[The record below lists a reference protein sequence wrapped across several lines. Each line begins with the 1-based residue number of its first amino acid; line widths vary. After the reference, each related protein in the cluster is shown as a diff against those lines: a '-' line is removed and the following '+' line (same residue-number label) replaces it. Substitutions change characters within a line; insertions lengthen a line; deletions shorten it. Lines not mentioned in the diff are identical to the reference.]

1 MKFTRNKLHQKK
13 PKTNSGSPSENAQ
26 KRRMVALVVCVTL
39 LAAAIITRSA
49 MIQIHSDPRLEQ
61 MAKRQFQ
68 SRILTRPRRGPILDR
83 NGEPLA
89 INVEIH
95 SLAANPGK
103 AQNKAV
109 LARLIS
115 KAVDLPYSKVLSRLG
130 EKREFVW
137 LKRHLTQAELL
148 SLKKWH
154 IQDESGDLVSGL
166 WLVRESKRIYPHK
179 ELAGQIL
186 GGVNVDSEGLEG
198 VELWLNERMRGKIV
212 SVSAIKDA
220 LGRPTFIDAV
230 AAKHVQDGEPVQLT
244 LDASLQY
251 AVEEELRN
259 SVLKSRARSGTVVVM
274 NSVSGEILSMA
285 SYPVF
290 DPNEKS
296 QTTNQKRN
304 RAITDGYEPGSTLK
318 AALLASAL
326 SHGAK
331 LSDQIYAERGKMT
344 IQGHSISEAEAHE
357 KFEWITLK
365 KLIQVSSNVGA
376 AKLALKVGADHY
388 WNSLRAFGLGTK
400 TGVGFPGEISGKVP
414 AKKDWQPLALAN
426 IGFGQGVLV
435 TPLQMTRLYASFLN
449 GGWIVQPSLIKDP
462 TNAAKP
468 EAPHR
473 VFSPK
478 VAADVLSALESVTDT
493 GGTGTKAKLNGYR
506 VAGKTGT
513 AQVVDP
519 VSKHYSRSRFVA
531 SFIGYAVG
539 VDPKIVIFTA
549 LDEPRGVYYA
559 SETAAPLF
567 RQVLNAVAGR
577 FSLPT
582 RTLAENDSKPLALP
596 SPVPQELLKTTQ
608 AHPFTPPL
616 EALELQGA
624 APSGELI
631 WTIPPL
637 QGLTPREAFQAL
649 QGHKFKIEI
658 LGKGLIKTQNPEAGK
673 RVSEDETIRLTL
685 EGS

>member
-1 MKFTRNKLHQKK
+1 MKFARTKLH
-13 PKTNSGSPSENAQ
+13 PKSPKSTDAQ
-26 KRRMVALVVCVTL
+26 KRRMIALGVCVCL

-49 MIQIHSDPRLEQ
+49 MIQIHSDPRLAN

-68 SRILTRPRRGPILDR
+68 SKMLTRPRRGAIVDR

-95 SLAANPGK
+95 SLAANPAK

-109 LARLIS
+109 LARLIA
-115 KAVDLPYSKVLSRLG
+115 KAMDLPYAKVLARLG
-130 EKREFVW
+130 EKRDFVW
-137 LKRHLTQAELL
+137 LKRHLTEAELL

-154 IQDESGDLVSGL
+154 IQDASGDLVSGL

-198 VELWLNERMRGKIV
+198 IELWQNERMRGKVV

-230 AAKHVQDGEPVQLT
+230 AAGHVQDGEPVQLT

-259 SVLKSRARSGTVVVM
+259 SVLKTRSRSGTVVVM
-274 NSVSGEILSMA
+274 NATSGEILSMA
-285 SYPVF
+285 SYPIF

-296 QTTNQKRN
+296 QSPDHKRN

-326 SHGAK
+326 SHGSK
-331 LSDQIYAERGKMT
+331 LTDQIYAERGKMM

-435 TPLQMTRLYASFLN
+435 TPIQMTRLYATFLN
-449 GGWIVQPSLIKDP
+449 GGWIVQPTLIKTP
-462 TNAAKP
+462 TDAAKP
-468 EAPHR
+468 EVPHR
-473 VFSPK
+473 IFTPK
-478 VAADVLSALESVTDT
+478 VAADVMTALGSVTET
-493 GGTGTKAKLNGYR
+493 GGTGLKANLSGYK

-513 AQVVDP
+513 AQVVD
-519 VSKHYSRSRFVA
+519 SATHRYSRSRHIA
-531 SFIGYAVG
+531 SFIGYAVN

-577 FSLPT
+577 FSLPSQ
-582 RTLAENDSKPLALP
+582 TLAENMEPAKQ
-596 SPVPQELLKTTQ
+596 PQEVLNTTQ
-608 AHPFTPPL
+608 AHPVTPQATL
-616 EALELQGA
+616 EALEWQGA
-624 APSGELI
+624 APSGELM
-631 WTIPPL
+631 WAMPAL
-637 QGLTPREAFQAL
+637 QGLTPREALQAL
-649 QGHKFKIEI
+649 QGHKFQIEI
-658 LGKGLIKTQNPEAGK
+658 LGKGLIKTQTPESGK
-673 RVSEDETIRLTL
+673 RVSENETIRLTL
-685 EGS
+685 ESP